1 LFHTY
6 FIVVQIFGHNQYNYK
21 TEKHLFPFPGHI
33 SSLDCS
39 SATSTTQFGTMPS
52 DCKKLS

>member
-1 LFHTY
+1 LFRTY
-6 FIVVQIFGHNQYNYK
+6 FIVGQIFGHNQYNYK

-39 SATSTTQFGTMPS
+39 EISTTQIDTMTLDFVS
-52 DCKKLS
+52 L